1 MKEEVL
7 VANIERLRVRLGEAG
22 GVLKG
27 SLSAVRSKK
36 GKDDQRRN
44 AGCLLTYKGK
54 GNKTTSLYIRK
65 DKVPEVKR
73 MIRNYKQAKKYLEDM
88 VEMNV
93 KLFKVRR
100 E

>member
-1 MKEEVL
+1 MKEDYLE
-7 VANIERLRVRLGEAG
+7 ANIARLRVRLGETG

-27 SLSAVRSKK
+27 SLNAVRSKK
-36 GKDDQRRN
+36 GEDAQRRN
-44 AGCLLTYKGK
+44 TGYLLTYKGK
-54 GNKTTSLYIRK
+54 GNKTKSVYIRK
-65 DKVPEVKR
+65 DKVPEAKR

-100 E
+100 